1 MARSV
6 RYATLVPM
14 FCALFAIQADPGA
27 RASGPG
33 APALTF
39 LQAEATTARRA
50 VFAHFLA
57 YVPDPSNPGRAVD
70 GAISVSNVCAS
81 PPEVAL
87 FIGDASPKGRVILHL
102 YHLDGTHIS
111 YVTGPNSPGAGLDAN
126 GELGPGQTWTVR
138 LAEVLAAARGIPE
151 TQVTDFRGYAW
162 ILAEFDCLAGTYTNT
177 IFGLG
182 FSQAYEMSP
191 AMGQGGFFGGVQV
204 PSP

>member
-1 MARSV
+1 MERWV
-6 RYATLVPM
+6 RYAALVPF
-14 FCALFAIQADPGA
+14 FCTWFATQAGSGV
-27 RASGPG
+27 RAAGPG
-33 APALTF
+33 LPAVTF
-39 LQAEATTARRA
+39 LQTEVTSARRA

-70 GAISVSNVCAS
+70 GAISVSNVCAA
-81 PPEVAL
+81 PPEIDL
-87 FIGDASPKGRVILHL
+87 FIGDAAPKGRVVLHL
-102 YHLDGTHIS
+102 YHLDGTHIT
-111 YVTGPNSPGAGLDAN
+111 YVTGPNSPGAGLDPN

-138 LAEVLAAARGIPE
+138 LAEILAAARGIPE
-151 TQVTDFRGYAW
+151 QQVTDFRGYAW
-162 ILAEFDCLAGTYTNT
+162 ILSEFDCLAGTYTNT